1 MTPEFDPIS
10 GVVRLHWYW
19 SGPNSFGEK
28 HAEWRCYTPTGTV
41 DLLERAGLRLR
52 GAYKGFS
59 KTPYK
64 AEGREG
70 CQAVG
75 SSCCTRGLAFRREC
89 PQTGDSV
96 VLLKRRA
103 PNAPLPAARCQA

>member
-28 HAEWRCYTPTGTV
+28 HAEWRCYTPTGIV
-41 DLLERAGLRLR
+41 DLLERADLRLT

-64 AEGREG
+64 AKGPETGG
-70 CQAVG
+70 WLAVVAVG
-75 SSCCTRGLAFRREC
+75 E
-89 PQTGDSV
+89 D
-96 VLLKRRA
+96 
-103 PNAPLPAARCQA
+103 